1 MFSTL
6 LLDINKTLT
15 NRILYKNKRPLQK
28 VGVPRY
34 CHYAKDS
41 FCGRSHTLICIRS
54 IRQIIIQLV
63 DL

>member
-1 MFSTL
+1 MFSTP
-6 LLDINKTLT
+6 LLDINKPLT
-15 NRILYKNKRPLQK
+15 NNILYKYKRPLQK
-28 VGVPRY
+28 AGVPLY

-41 FCGRSHTLICIRS
+41 FCGRNHTLICIRS

>member
-15 NRILYKNKRPLQK
+15 NRILYKLKRPLQK
-28 VGVPRY
+28 AGVPLY
-34 CHYAKDS
+34 CHYGKES
-41 FCGRSHTLICIRS
+41 FSGRNHTLICIRS